1 MRGRWWVWVCSKCG
15 GVTPPSDLSV
25 HCLKCGRSAGSIY
38 QKSPMVIARGI
49 YWACHECGVGEL
61 PPEESARCVACG
73 RTIAEVS
80 AAVLARS
87 GLLHHE
93 LVSFPN
99 ADPS

>member
-25 HCLKCGRSAGSIY
+25 CCFKCGRSASSMY
-38 QKSPMVIARGI
+38 QAPGTSFQRGVF
-49 YWACHECGVGEL
+49 WACGECGGSRYA
-61 PPEESARCVACG
+61 PEESAKCVNCG
-73 RTIAEVS
+73 RTEEQ
-80 AAVLARS
+80 AASEVLARS
-87 GLLHHE
+87 GMQGQE